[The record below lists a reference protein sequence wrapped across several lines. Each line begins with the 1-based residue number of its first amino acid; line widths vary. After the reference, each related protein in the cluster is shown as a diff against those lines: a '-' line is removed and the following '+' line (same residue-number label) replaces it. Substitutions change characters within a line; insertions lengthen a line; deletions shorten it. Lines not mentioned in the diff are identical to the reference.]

1 MRTLYLLIL
10 SSLLWFLALDELARH
25 PVTHTGTQPLVRV
38 THLPSYIPS
47 PLPP

>member
-1 MRTLYLLIL
+1 MRTVLLLIL
-10 SSLLWFLALDELARH
+10 SSFLWLLALDELTQH

-38 THLPSYIPS
+38 APLPS

>member
-10 SSLLWFLALDELARH
+10 SSFLWLLALDELARH
-25 PVTHTGTQPLVRV
+25 PVTHSGTQPLVRIAP
-38 THLPSYIPS
+38 LPS